1 MKIIYRL
8 VTYSRETERIIG
20 SHDIPEPVVAKARE
34 IAGISRDDDG
44 CGDYPLDSGQT
55 RKIGRLLDV
64 PVTPDTADYFVEPY
78 VYERDAED
86 RAAGT

>member
-20 SHDIPEPVVAKARE
+20 SHDVPEPVVEKVKDN
-34 IAGISRDDDG
+34 AGIIPDDDG
-44 CGDYPLDSGQT
+44 CGDYPLDSRQT
-55 RKIGRLLDV
+55 REIGRLLDV

-86 RAAGT
+86 RAAGK